1 MSPQAIEIAQDGLAN
16 GRSAAGLRK
25 ENQSAKRYDPR
36 LGWGSLAAR
45 PQDRGRCTGHEA
57 VKLLMP
63 LVRHDPGGLSR
74 LDWRETFQ
82 AVVRRCDV
90 HAPSLPLSRRS
101 SHARVSCARLSVRTV
116 MRVTLGRDSEHCP
129 PRGGPAVAARRGE
142 GDNWRCRTGF
152 QPSSEPTPP
161 LAAGGQAESSARS
174 AATKAS
180 GWSIIT

>member
-1 MSPQAIEIAQDGLAN
+1 MSPQAIEIAQNGLAN

-45 PQDRGRCTGHEA
+45 PQDRGKRTGHEA

-90 HAPSLPLSRRS
+90 HAPSLPIIS
-101 SHARVSCARLSVRTV
+101 AGFSC
-116 MRVTLGRDSEHCP
+116 
-129 PRGGPAVAARRGE
+129 PRQLRQTE
-142 GDNWRCRTGF
+142 G
-152 QPSSEPTPP
+152 S
-161 LAAGGQAESSARS
+161 
-174 AATKAS
+174 
-180 GWSIIT
+180 